1 MADNSKY
8 DPTRPPYY
16 GMAPDAPVEEEKK
29 PVKKAAAKEKDAE

>member
-1 MADNSKY
+1 MADNSNY

-16 GMAPDAPVEEEKK
+16 GMAPDSPVEEKK